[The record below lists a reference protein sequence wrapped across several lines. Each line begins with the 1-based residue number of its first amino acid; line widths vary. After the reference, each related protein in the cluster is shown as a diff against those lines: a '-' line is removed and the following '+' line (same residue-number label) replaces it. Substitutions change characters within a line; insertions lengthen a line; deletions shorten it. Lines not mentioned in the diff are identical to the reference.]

1 MARVTQ
7 AAQKDGRIL
16 LTLDERTECGGGDPK
31 PGEALLTLTV
41 PWEDGY
47 KQDLGSLKRGG
58 KKGAGEIAFARVGTN
73 GKKDVSASFKPSGRV
88 TVVKA
93 PSEEGSLGK
102 INIDMQSGEYMLSGD
117 LDVQVCVA
125 PKGGSAAASTAPAA
139 AATPAAKPA
148 KPKKKKK
155 E

>member
-1 MARVTQ
+1 
-7 AAQKDGRIL
+7 
-16 LTLDERTECGGGDPK
+16 
-31 PGEALLTLTV
+31 
-41 PWEDGY
+41 
-47 KQDLGSLKRGG
+47 
-58 KKGAGEIAFARVGTN
+58 VGTN